1 MTTHV
6 RVTTTTT
13 TVIAFFF
20 FNEQFEFRFTQD
32 RTVGRLKIT
41 FSGRPGISTGNV
53 DGTRVR
59 FGGINE
65 SAN

>member
-1 MTTHV
+1 MTTYV
-6 RVTTTTT
+6 RVTTT
-13 TVIAFFF
+13 VIAFF

-41 FSGRPGISTGNV
+41 FSRRPEISTGNV